1 MHCRNVGS
9 PCRCKKKPTFVKS
22 CSMGNVNS
30 CKRLLMGPT
39 FLVVSV
45 LSCLTATN
53 AGLSEEMMVTNHAPG
68 RTGGRIVVALRPE
81 PKTLNSV
88 LAVDD
93 SSRDV
98 IRCLTADLI
107 HISRE
112 TLKTEPALAKSWTVS
127 ANGRQYTLNLRHGL
141 RFSDGE
147 PFNADDVTFTFQ
159 LYLDEKVHSP
169 QRDLLIVAGKPIEV
183 RKLDDFTVRFDLAEP
198 YAAAERLFDSIGI
211 LPRHLL
217 LNVYREGN
225 FAAAW
230 NLSTPPGQ
238 LAGLGPFRL
247 KEYVPGERLV
257 LEKNPYYWKED
268 QKGNRLPYLDEV
280 VFLFVP
286 SEDAQAIRFEAGDTD
301 IISRFSAQNF
311 TVLEKQEVARK
322 YHLVD
327 LGPGLEYNFLFFNL
341 NDLTSKPLPEIEKRQ
356 TWFREVQFRQAVS
369 AAIDREGIV
378 RLVYGGRAA
387 PLWGHVTPGNKLWLD
402 DKIPHPARSL
412 DRARQLL
419 QSAGFTWKTDG
430 ALVDSRGNRVEFS
443 ILTSASNA
451 QRTKMAT
458 IIQDDLSQL
467 GINVHVVPLDFGAMV
482 DRLLESFD
490 YEAAVMG
497 LVSGDADP
505 TSEMNIWV
513 TTGGTHLWHLDQ
525 TKPATAWEAEMDRL
539 MEQQLIT
546 MDNTKRNHLYDRVQE
561 IVAENLPVI
570 CLASPDILVGAKDRI
585 GNFLP
590 AILDPYALWN
600 IEELYV
606 H

>member
-1 MHCRNVGS
+1 ME
-9 PCRCKKKPTFVKS
+9 K
-22 CSMGNVNS
+22 VNS
-30 CKRLLMGPT
+30 WKRLALGLV
-39 FLVVSV
+39 FLV
-45 LSCLTATN
+45 LSAFFCQAAGN
-53 AGLSEEMMVTNHAPG
+53 ARSSEERMVTNSAPG
-68 RTGGRIVVALRPE
+68 RAGGRIVVALRPE

-112 TLKTEPALAKSWTVS
+112 SLKTEPALAKSWSVS
-127 ANGRQYTLNLRHGL
+127 RDGRQYTLYLRRGL
-141 RFSDGE
+141 RFSDGQ
-147 PFNADDVTFTFQ
+147 PFNADDVLFTFQ
-159 LYLDEKVHSP
+159 VYLDEKVHSP
-169 QRDLLIVAGKPIEV
+169 QRDLLIVAGRPIEV
-183 RKLDDFTVRFDLAEP
+183 RKLDDFTVRFELAEP
-198 YAAAERLFDSIGI
+198 YAAAERLFDGVGI

-217 LNVYREGN
+217 LNAYREGN
-225 FAAAW
+225 FASAW

-238 LAGLGPFRL
+238 MAGLGPFRV
-247 KEYVPGERLV
+247 KEYVPGERMV
-257 LEKNPYYWKED
+257 LEKNPYFWKED

-286 SEDAQAIRFEAGDTD
+286 SEDAQAIRFEAGETD
-301 IISRFSAQNF
+301 IISRFGAQNF
-311 TVLEKQEVARK
+311 AVLEKQEAARR
-322 YHLVD
+322 YRLYD

-341 NDLTSKPLPEIEKRQ
+341 NDLAPKRLPEIEKKQ
-356 TWFREVQFRQAVS
+356 TWFRDVRFRQAVS

-378 RLVYGGRAA
+378 RLVYSGRAA
-387 PLWGHVTPGNKLWLD
+387 PLWGHVTPGNRLWVD
-402 DKIPHPARSL
+402 EKIPHPARSL

-419 QSAGFTWKTDG
+419 QEAGFSWKSDG
-430 ALVDSRGNRVEFS
+430 ALVDARGNRVEFS
-443 ILTSASNA
+443 ILTSSSNA
-451 QRTKMAT
+451 QRAKMAT

-467 GINVHVVPLDFGAMV
+467 GMDVHVVPLDFGAMV
-482 DRLLESFD
+482 DRLLESLD

-513 TTGGTHLWHLDQ
+513 TSGGTHLWDLNQ

-546 MDNTKRNHLYDRVQE
+546 RDYAKRNRLYDRVQE

-570 CLASPDILVGAKDRI
+570 CLASPNILVGAKDRV
-585 GNFLP
+585 GNFRP

-600 IEELYV
+600 IEELYI